1 MKRTVLK
8 IILITAAVLSA
19 VGCGRDTGSV
29 GVIGGA
35 DGPTA
40 VLITSNFDWVS
51 ICCLTAV
58 IAAIVLLV
66 LVICRRRRKK

>member
-1 MKRTVLK
+1 MKK
-8 IILITAAVLSA
+8 SMIFAILFALVLSL
-19 VGCGRDTGSV
+19 VGCGGDIGSV

-40 VLITSNFDWVS
+40 VLITSNSDWVS

-58 IAAIVLLV
+58 IAAVVLLV
-66 LVICRRRRKK
+66 LVICRRKRKK

>member
-1 MKRTVLK
+1 MKKSMIFVVLFA
-8 IILITAAVLSA
+8 LVLSLA
-19 VGCGRDTGSV
+19 GCVGDAGSV

-58 IAAIVLLV
+58 IAAVILLV
-66 LVICRRRRKK
+66 FVICRSKRKK

>member
-1 MKRTVLK
+1 MKKSMIFVVLFA
-8 IILITAAVLSA
+8 LVLSLA
-19 VGCGRDTGSV
+19 GCGGDAGSV

-58 IAAIVLLV
+58 IAAVILLV
-66 LVICRRRRKK
+66 LVICRRKRKK